1 MTDDYD
7 EIELSDDDI
16 EIEDELPRVAASEHD
31 ILVMARTLITGPA
44 AQDDIWSL
52 LCAGRVVPPKIGT
65 TSARLL
71 EDTLRQ
77 TWLAL
82 WQRGGTKPGASIGR
96 SGTAVRGRLWERH
109 TPIPLAF
116 SSSTVKLLRWLVAQS
131 FAAPPSTIAELPAS
145 PLTLGDEVMIY
156 LALDAARMTPAAR
169 VVASQPFVHA
179 SALAWLGFAPL
190 LGGNPHGT
198 RNNGKP
204 PAPASFDVLATG
216 AGAIVVEALS
226 EELAKRWHGSE
237 LPKRQIEDPNEL
249 IALGAAQDATLGRF
263 MDACDKARRRDLAR
277 FILDAALPSITRNVP
292 PAPASLDPKS
302 PLSTRAQARTAAG
315 SLLRAITRWYDW
327 DQQHRGIR
335 YIDDDYAS
343 AQLLLQHFER
353 IGAPGVARVTG
364 WLADLASLA
373 PTTPTA
379 PVPSDTIAGP

>member
-1 MTDDYD
+1 MSD
-7 EIELSDDDI
+7 EYELSDDDLDADGAG
-16 EIEDELPRVAASEHD
+16 EEDELPRVAASEHD
-31 ILVMARTLITGPA
+31 ILVMARTLIQGPA
-44 AQDDIWSL
+44 AQDDVWSL

-65 TSARLL
+65 TCARLL

-77 TWLAL
+77 AWLAL
-82 WQRGGTKPGASIGR
+82 WQRGGTKPGASLDKT
-96 SGTAVRGRLWERH
+96 GTAAVRGRLWERH
-109 TPIPLAF
+109 AAVGLEF
-116 SSSTVKLLRWLVAQS
+116 SSSTLKLLRWLVAQS
-131 FAAPPSTIAELPAS
+131 FASPPSTIGELTVS
-145 PLTLGDEVMIY
+145 PLALGDEVMIY

-190 LGGNPHGT
+190 LGQNKGQ
-198 RNNGKP
+198 P
-204 PAPASFDVLATG
+204 PATFAALATG

-237 LPKRQIEDPNEL
+237 LPKRQIEDPHEL
-249 IALGAAQDATLGRF
+249 IALGAAQDATLSRF
-263 MDACDKARRRDLAR
+263 MDACDRAKRRDLAR

-302 PLSTRAQARTAAG
+302 PLSTRAAARTAAG
-315 SLLRAITRWYDW
+315 SLLRAVTRWYEW
-327 DQQHRGIR
+327 DQEHRGIR

-343 AQLLLQHFER
+343 AQLLLQQFER

-364 WLADLASLA
+364 WLADLAALA
-373 PTTPTA
+373 PTAPTA